1 MSGVSTT
8 TNTLNNVMKGQ
19 EKQIYVFYFQF
30 LLLSKN
36 PAVLLTFFDKAD
48 GDMYLLTK

>member
-36 PAVLLTFFDKAD
+36 PADLLTFLIKRIEIYIF
-48 GDMYLLTK
+48 